1 MKRTTRTDAPQK
13 RRAEQ
18 MSRGNQVPSSALTSE
33 GRLRVAIEHVEPEV
47 DGGRYPIKR
56 ELGDTIVVQADLF
69 ADGHDVIRGLLRY
82 RHEHQDEWLETPLS
96 FSGNDRWQ
104 ASFEVREL
112 GHYRYSIIGWVDHF
126 ATWQRD
132 MRKRLIAQQDVTV
145 DILIG
150 TQLIEKA
157 YGHASDTSRRRL
169 KDIQA
174 AVSRCDPRSQTQL
187 DLLLGQDVAEVMAD
201 CVDHRLRSSYDR
213 ELLVVVDRP
222 KARFSAWYEM
232 FPRSTTDEGQP
243 HGTFK
248 DCESRLSYIAEMGF
262 DVLYLPPIHPIGET
276 HRKGPNNNPRGDSA
290 SVGSPWA
297 IGARSGGHKAIHSQL
312 GSLEDFKQLLAVA
325 REKGIEIALDLAFQ
339 CSPDHPYVKQHPEWF
354 ITRPDGT
361 IQFAE
366 NPPKQ
371 YQDIFPL
378 NFESDA
384 FPELWKELRGVIQY
398 WIDHGIRIFRV
409 DNPHTK
415 PFLFWKWLIG
425 DVKAAYPETIF
436 LAEAFTRPKVM
447 YHLAK
452 VGFTQSYTYFA
463 WRNSKPELTDYF
475 TELTKSPVRE
485 FFRPNLWTN
494 TPDILTEHL
503 QHGGRPVFMVRLALA
518 AAYPETIFLAEA
530 FTRPKVM
537 YHLAKVG
544 FTQSYT
550 YFAWRNSKPELTDY
564 FTELTKSP
572 VREFFRPNLWTNT
585 PDILTEHLQHGGR
598 PVFMVRLALAAT
610 LGSNYGIYGPAFELY
625 ENRPQKPGSEEYLDS
640 EKYEVRRWDITR
652 PDSLK
657 EFIGLIN
664 RIRRENPALQS
675 DGRLQFHPIDNDY
688 LLAYSK
694 QSPDGSNV
702 ILVVVNL
709 SPHHVHSGWLEL
721 DLSALGIHVNRP
733 FQVHD
738 LLTHAYYVWQGSR
751 NYVQLDPHSV
761 PVQIFAVRRNLRRE
775 QDFDYFL

>member
-69 ADGHDVIRGLLRY
+69 ADGHDVIRGLLRS

-201 CVDHRLRSSYDR
+201 CVDHRLHSSYDR

-384 FPELWKELRGVIQY
+384 FPELWKELRGVVQY

-518 AAYPETIFLAEA
+518 A
-530 FTRPKVM
+530 
-537 YHLAKVG
+537 
-544 FTQSYT
+544 
-550 YFAWRNSKPELTDY
+550 
-564 FTELTKSP
+564 
-572 VREFFRPNLWTNT
+572 
-585 PDILTEHLQHGGR
+585 
-598 PVFMVRLALAAT
+598 T
-610 LGSNYGIYGPAFELY
+610 LGSSYGIYGPAFELY

>member
-69 ADGHDVIRGLLRY
+69 ADGHDVIRGLLRS

-112 GHYRYSIIGWVDHF
+112 GHYRYSIMGWVDHF

-384 FPELWKELRGVIQY
+384 FPELWKELRGVVQY

-425 DVKAAYPETIF
+425 DVK
-436 LAEAFTRPKVM
+436 
-447 YHLAK
+447 
-452 VGFTQSYTYFA
+452 
-463 WRNSKPELTDYF
+463 
-475 TELTKSPVRE
+475 
-485 FFRPNLWTN
+485 
-494 TPDILTEHL
+494 
-503 QHGGRPVFMVRLALA
+503 